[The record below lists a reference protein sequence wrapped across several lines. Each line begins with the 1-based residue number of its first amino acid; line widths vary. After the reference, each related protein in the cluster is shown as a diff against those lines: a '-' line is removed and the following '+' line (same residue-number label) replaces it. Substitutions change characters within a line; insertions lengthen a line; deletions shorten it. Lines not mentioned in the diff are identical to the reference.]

1 MIDDQGDEIFVEI
14 NPGEIQ
20 RFAGIDSS
28 GKKIILNL
36 NENVS
41 PGDYTFTV
49 ILSDGLL

>member
-1 MIDDQGDEIFVEI
+1 MIDDQGDEIFIEI

-20 RFAGIDSS
+20 SFARFDSR
-28 GKKIILNL
+28 GNKIILNL

-41 PGDYTFTV
+41 PGDYAFTV